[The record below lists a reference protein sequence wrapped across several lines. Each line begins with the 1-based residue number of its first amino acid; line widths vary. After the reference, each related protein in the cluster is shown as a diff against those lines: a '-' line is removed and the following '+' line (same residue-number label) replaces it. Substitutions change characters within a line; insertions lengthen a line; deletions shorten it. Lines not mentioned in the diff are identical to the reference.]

1 MSSKRGLGRGFETLI
16 PTDLFDESFE
26 KATGQDSEKSDLQYV
41 EIGLVHPDP
50 QQPRREFDQEALD
63 ELASSIKEHG
73 VLQPIVVTADTD
85 GGYMIVAGERR
96 WRAATQAKLDKVP
109 VLVRTLSD
117 QSRLEVSLIEN
128 IQRRDLNA
136 VETALAYVRLQDQ
149 FNLTPEEIG
158 ERMGGKSAVAIINT
172 MRILRLPKN
181 ILELIRS
188 GKLTAG
194 RAAPMI
200 SMHEDDIA
208 EILPRL
214 LKEEWSA
221 RRIEQVAREMKAAR
235 KQGKGGS
242 SPAEKKKILRYTDEM
257 SRLQKRL
264 SVPVKITTTPKGAGK
279 VVIPFKSDE
288 EFQRISKLIDAAR

>member
-16 PTDLFDESFE
+16 PTDLFDDSFE
-26 KATGQDSEKSDLQYV
+26 EATGQQDASSSLRQIALSE
-41 EIGLVHPDP
+41 VHPDP
-50 QQPRREFDQEALD
+50 SQPRREFDEIALG
-63 ELASSIKEHG
+63 ELSASIKEHG
-73 VLQPIVVTADTD
+73 VLQPIVVTADAS

-96 WRAATQAKLDKVP
+96 WRAAKMANLEMVP

-117 QSRLEVSLIEN
+117 QSRLEISLIEN

-149 FNLTPEEIG
+149 FNLTPELIG
-158 ERMGGKSAVAIINT
+158 QRMGGKSASAIVNT
-172 MRILRLPKN
+172 IRILRLPKEV
-181 ILELIRS
+181 LALIRS
-188 GKLTAG
+188 GELSVG
-194 RAAPMI
+194 RAMPMI
-200 SMHEDDIA
+200 TMHQDDIA

-235 KQGKGGS
+235 KKGDDTRQQD
-242 SPAEKKKILRYTDEM
+242 AKKNSMRYTDEM
-257 SRLQKRL
+257 ARLQTKL
-264 SVPVKITTTPKGAGK
+264 CVPVKITTTPRGAGK

-288 EFQRISKLIDAAR
+288 EFQRIAKLIDNQ